1 MGKFM
6 FGTCEVC
13 GKKHKRPAPCTVAV
27 CEANGVHGEVVI
39 VTLKP
44 SHPNVRFEMKE
55 KVPAIEIVGV
65 TCAEPPARKKKVFSS
80 DGKSM
85 WYEDV
90 KK

>member
-39 VTLKP
+39 VTLKS
-44 SHPNVRFEMKE
+44 SHPSFRYELRKQDVRETAE
-55 KVPAIEIVGV
+55 KMICERH
-65 TCAEPPARKKKVFSS
+65 TSR
-80 DGKSM
+80 DT
-85 WYEDV
+85 
-90 KK
+90 